1 MQPAT
6 SNLNLRAAEERQLVA
21 RLAQGDQEALSQLY
35 DRYASMLLALAIRVV
50 NDHAEGEEVVQ
61 EVLMQAWRQ
70 AERYDPER
78 SSVSTWL
85 VMMTRSR
92 AIDRIRSRKVVDR
105 TLTAAQREATRID
118 ESPEGARNVLH
129 QERAVRLRDELS
141 LLPEEQRQVLEL
153 AFFSGMTQRE
163 IAAEKDIPLGTVKT
177 RTLLAMKKL
186 RVALKEDLGGLL

>member
-1 MQPAT
+1 MEPAVEDRKQ
-6 SNLNLRAAEERQLVA
+6 RAAEDRALVA
-21 RLAQGDQEALSQLY
+21 RLAEGDEQALSALY

-50 NDHAEGEEVVQ
+50 ADRAEGEEVLQ

-70 AERYDPER
+70 AERYNPDR

-105 TLTAAQREATRID
+105 TLAAAQQEESRTH
-118 ESPEGARNVLH
+118 ESPEGSRNVLH
-129 QERAVRLRDELS
+129 QERAIRLRSELDEL
-141 LLPEEQRQVLEL
+141 PKEQKQVLEL

-163 IAAEKDIPLGTVKT
+163 IAAETQIPLGTVKT

-186 RVALKEDLGGLL
+186 RAALKDELRELL

>member
-6 SNLNLRAAEERQLVA
+6 SNRNLRAAEEKQLVA

-50 NDHAEGEEVVQ
+50 GGHAEGEEVVQ

-70 AERYDPER
+70 AERYNPER

-92 AIDRIRSRKVVDR
+92 AIDRIRSRKVMDR
-105 TLTAAQREATRID
+105 TLVAAQREATRVN

-129 QERAVRLRDELS
+129 QERANRLREELS
-141 LLPEEQRQVLEL
+141 QLPDEQRQVLEL

-163 IAAEKDIPLGTVKT
+163 IAAERDIPLGTVQT

-186 RVALKEDLGGLL
+186 RVALKKDLGDLL